1 MKYLT
6 TAILVVCVMLCL
18 SGCRL
23 NYMEPSEMDAYLD
36 GVAGKIGA
44 SQITEDDDLIG
55 QRDLSDDAYCGSY
68 IANCNHQT
76 GRDIFFGGASTHE
89 CVLFCHGSV
98 QADAG
103 TAEIRIRLN
112 DEVII
117 LQTDEAGNFET
128 ELHLK
133 SGGNYI
139 MVDYS
144 NFTGSVEMFCEY
156 IKEENLTA

>member
-1 MKYLT
+1 MKHL
-6 TAILVVCVMLCL
+6 AGVVLFACMMLCL

-23 NYMEPSEMDAYLD
+23 YYMEPSEMDAYLD
-36 GVAGKIGA
+36 GVAGKIGD

-55 QRDLSDDAYCGSY
+55 QRDIGSDAYCGNY
-68 IANCNHQT
+68 VADCNNQT
-76 GRDIFFGGASTHE
+76 GRDVVFGGASTHE
-89 CVLFCHGSV
+89 RVLLCHGSV
-98 QADAG
+98 RADTG

-117 LQTDEAGNFET
+117 LQTDEAGNYET

-139 MVDYS
+139 MIDYS
-144 NFTGSVEMFCEY
+144 DFSGSIEMFCG
-156 IKEENLTA
+156 